1 MPEGCPQEAGF
12 VAGYL
17 DGDWD
22 GDVRR
27 RFEEHVESCER
38 CARKKRELVVVRE
51 ALGSWEQPR
60 LDDSEV
66 EEYREAFRKALPTTW
81 GRTSSDAVGWPPFR
95 VAAWC
100 AAAGVV
106 GAISMAVFQ
115 WSFGG
120 SGIRSDGP
128 GGEPVVVASEDDG
141 RNEERNGAD
150 GAASGVRGGDGGN
163 GAEGRM
169 VVASGGLSAFTRVR
183 AKSMGVIRDIADLNE
198 KEKRQR
204 VKIKATVLMEEGVY
218 EEGGVRTGR
227 RHIGPPS
234 SGR

>member
-66 EEYREAFRKALPTTW
+66 EEYREAFRKALPTTC
-81 GRTSSDAVGWPPFR
+81 GRTWSDAVGRRPFG

-115 WSFGG
+115 VVFG
-120 SGIRSDGP
+120 SPGIRSDGAPVSAAAGGP
-128 GGEPVVVASEDDG
+128 GVSSEDD
-141 RNEERNGAD
+141 RLSSTRSAPSLALPAPPPPLSPN
-150 GAASGVRGGDGGN
+150 AATSSPVGSSSMVVDKSVGILRYIAGGN
-163 GAEGRM
+163 
-169 VVASGGLSAFTRVR
+169 
-183 AKSMGVIRDIADLNE
+183 AKD
-198 KEKRQR
+198 KRQR
-204 VKIKATVLMEEGVY
+204 AKVKAVVGIAETYSRGL
-218 EEGGVRTGR
+218 
-227 RHIGPPS
+227 
-234 SGR
+234 